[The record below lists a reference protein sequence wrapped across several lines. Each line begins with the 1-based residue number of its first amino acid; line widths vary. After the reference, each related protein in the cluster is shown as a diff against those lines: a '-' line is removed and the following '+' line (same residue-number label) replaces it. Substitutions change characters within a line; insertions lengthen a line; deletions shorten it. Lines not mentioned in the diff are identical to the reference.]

1 MKASIKVLPFVL
13 IAGMTHQLTQ
23 AETKQA
29 EDSQS
34 PKQAIAV
41 MSSGIIGGLLAGPIG
56 FFVAAVGADL
66 LVDNESSIAKETL
79 PDENTRRLA
88 TIEPLVASSIDL
100 AQALPKQ
107 PINNTTTLNTEN
119 AKGESTVEATEV
131 TLAAINMDASA
142 MTPTLLKDESELAIN
157 NDKIGITLLFGS
169 SQYAV
174 SDLMNEQL
182 LALSKVLKKLPD
194 DLIQI
199 DGHTDPRGGSDF
211 NLDLSQR
218 RADSVASVLVAQGI
232 DRARIMI
239 RSFGETKS
247 SSSEHDYEA
256 HIAERSVDVSL
267 RPVLTSSVVSQDD
280 FSSEDYMPIA
290 QNKQ

>member
-1 MKASIKVLPFVL
+1 MKASIKALPFIL
-13 IAGMTHQLTQ
+13 IAGMTHQVTQ

-34 PKQAIAV
+34 PKQVIAV
-41 MSSGIIGGLLAGPIG
+41 MSSGIIGGLLGGPIG

-66 LVDNESSIAKETL
+66 LVDNESSIVKETL
-79 PDENTRRLA
+79 PDENAKRLV

-100 AQALPKQ
+100 AQVLPVQ
-107 PINNTTTLNTEN
+107 PLNKTTTLNTEN
-119 AKGESTVEATEV
+119 ARGESAVEATEV
-131 TLAAINMDASA
+131 TLAAINMDTS
-142 MTPTLLKDESELAIN
+142 TKTSTLLKDESELAIN
-157 NDKIGITLLFGS
+157 SDKVGITLLFGS
-169 SQYAV
+169 SQHAV

-199 DGHTDPRGGSDF
+199 DGHADPRGASDF

-218 RADSVASVLVAQGI
+218 RADAVASTLVAQGI
-232 DRARIMI
+232 DRARIVI

-267 RPVLTSSVVSQDD
+267 RPVLTSSIVSQDG

>member
-1 MKASIKVLPFVL
+1 MKVSIKALPFVL
-13 IAGMTHQLTQ
+13 IAGMTHQVTQ

-41 MSSGIIGGLLAGPIG
+41 MSSGIIGGLLGGPIG

-66 LVDNESSIAKETL
+66 LVDNESSIARETL
-79 PDENTRRLA
+79 PDENIKRLV
-88 TIEPLVASSIDL
+88 TIEPLVASSVDL
-100 AQALPKQ
+100 VQALPVQ
-107 PINNTTTLNTEN
+107 PLNKTTTLNAEN
-119 AKGESTVEATEV
+119 ASDEVAIEATEV
-131 TLAAINMDASA
+131 TLAAINMDTST
-142 MTPTLLKDESELAIN
+142 MTSTLSKDESALVIN
-157 NDKIGITLLFGS
+157 SDNVGITLLFGS
-169 SQYAV
+169 SQHAV
-174 SDLMNEQL
+174 NDLIYEQL

-199 DGHTDPRGGSDF
+199 DGHADPRGASDF

-218 RADSVASVLVAQGI
+218 RADAVASVLVAQGI
-232 DRARIMI
+232 DRARIVI

-267 RPVLTSSVVSQDD
+267 RPVLTSSVVSQDG

>member
-66 LVDNESSIAKETL
+66 LVDNESSIVKETL
-79 PDENTRRLA
+79 PDENTRRLL

-107 PINNTTTLNTEN
+107 PNNNTTTLNTEN
-119 AKGESTVEATEV
+119 ANDESTVEATEV

-218 RADSVASVLVAQGI
+218 RADSVASVLVAHGI
-232 DRARIMI
+232 DRARIVI

-247 SSSEHDYEA
+247 SSSEHDYDA
-256 HIAERSVDVSL
+256 HIAERYVDVSL
-267 RPVLTSSVVSQDD
+267 RAVLTSSIVSQNGLP
-280 FSSEDYMPIA
+280 SEVYMPIA
-290 QNKQ
+290 QHKQ

>member
-1 MKASIKVLPFVL
+1 MKASIKALPFVL
-13 IAGMTHQLTQ
+13 IAGMTHQVAQ
-23 AETKQA
+23 AETKQV

-41 MSSGIIGGLLAGPIG
+41 MSSGIIGGLLGGPIG

-66 LVDNESSIAKETL
+66 LVDNESSIVKETL
-79 PDENTRRLA
+79 PDENIKRLV
-88 TIEPLVASSIDL
+88 TIEPLVGSSVDL
-100 AQALPKQ
+100 VQALPKQ
-107 PINNTTTLNTEN
+107 PLKQEITLNTEN
-119 AKGESTVEATEV
+119 ASDEVAIEATEV

-199 DGHTDPRGGSDF
+199 DGHADPRGASDF

-218 RADSVASVLVAQGI
+218 RADAVASALVAQGI
-232 DRARIMI
+232 DRARIVI

-267 RPVLTSSVVSQDD
+267 RPVLTSSIVSEDR
-280 FSSEDYMPIA
+280 FSSEAYSPIA